1 MSKRTIDDVENDE
14 YCSYNNLEKL
24 HSKNYKLYEN
34 YSNILLLDNHIY
46 FYNIIN
52 ADNINKLIEYLTIL
66 NSNIHLFEN
75 DKYIYLHIDCTGG
88 IFKDLLPVIDNIQKS
103 SVQIISI
110 IENDITDCAFILSSI
125 CTSRFIK
132 KNASIILNP
141 LSGYLWNYFP
151 QCENVATDILNFKT
165 LLYKVICNIIN
176 SKITN
181 EKLEQYFARKNIW
194 NCKKCK
200 KLGLVDEII

>member
-1 MSKRTIDDVENDE
+1 MSKRTIDHVESDHYSHN
-14 YCSYNNLEKL
+14 SLENIRDK
-24 HSKNYKLYEN
+24 KYKLYAN
-34 YSNILLLDNHIY
+34 YNNILLLDNHIY

-88 IFKDLLPVIDNIQKS
+88 IFIDLLPVIDNIQKS
-103 SVQIISI
+103 NVQIISI
-110 IENDITDCAFILSSI
+110 IENDIADCAFILSSI
-125 CTSRFIK
+125 CSTRFIK

-151 QCENVATDILNFKT
+151 QCENMATNILNFKT
-165 LLYKVICNIIN
+165 LLYNVICNIID
-176 SKITN
+176 SKITH
-181 EKLEQYFARKNIW
+181 EKLEQYFVRKNIW

-200 KLGLVDEII
+200 KLGLVDEIIS